1 MKFPRSCR
9 PRREPARTPPLPYTA
24 FLRLLFFMLAGRL
37 ATPDPLPIEP
47 PESESEDPAR
57 AEGVLVQMMTD
68 DRVAIDG
75 DVVPLA
81 ELAAR
86 VGRQGAGGDA
96 LRVRL
101 KADGTVAATRVVA
114 VMQQLHDAGVDELR
128 LLTTSASP

>member
-1 MKFPRSCR
+1 MKFPRSRR
-9 PRREPARTPPLPYTA
+9 PRNEDERILPLTNIV
-24 FLRLLFFMLAGRL
+24 FLLLIFFMLAGRL

-47 PESESEDPAR
+47 PESEREDPAR

-75 DVVPLA
+75 EVVPLA

-86 VGRQGAGGDA
+86 VGRQGAGDDA
-96 LRVRL
+96 PRVRL